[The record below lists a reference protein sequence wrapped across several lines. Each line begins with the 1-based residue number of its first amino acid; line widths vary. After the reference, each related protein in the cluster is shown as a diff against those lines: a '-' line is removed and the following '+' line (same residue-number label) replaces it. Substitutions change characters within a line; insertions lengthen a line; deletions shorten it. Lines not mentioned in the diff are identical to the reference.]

1 MRQAV
6 TSLPVT
12 SLGSVGRVPKLGVT
26 TRAGRTLGSFERALV
41 MLGHLPWRARLAVER
56 GLVHDFAQR
65 RRRDAVRRFPLP
77 PRTQTSAST
86 TTEGISTCHRRGQL
100 AARPRS
106 TNILVEDSTAE
117 PKGQPMSKFH
127 VSQIETHVRAL
138 HEEGNWEPELD
149 EVNNLSRLLALHAV
163 HLVLGPS
170 EGTQQILEIT
180 DGTKDR
186 GIDAIG
192 VDPTAKLVVFVQ
204 SKWRQD
210 GSGSMSL
217 GDVLKFLQGV
227 KSLLGMRADDEPAHA
242 SEETKKAVRDLLK
255 TPGARIRLVTVTTA
269 VDALSQDVQDP
280 VSELLGQL
288 NDLEGTEPLAAHTHF
303 TQAELFNSISEH
315 ARPSIS
321 IELQM
326 LDWGRASEP
335 QKMYYGRVS
344 AAEIASWFK
353 AHGADLFA
361 ENIRVVIPRSDIND
375 GILRTVNSEPERFA
389 YYNNGI
395 TMLAEAI
402 EIGPGG
408 ALNRD
413 VGYFKLTGASIVNGA
428 QTVST
433 LGSALGTEH
442 EPNLGNAFVLVRCI
456 EVPKTEDEI
465 GRRITRYANT
475 QNEVSS
481 QDFAFLDQQQHRL
494 VRELQVLGYEYILRS
509 AERPKSKEPEK
520 VIEVRQAAVA
530 LACASANLAHS
541 VIAKREV
548 SRLFSE
554 PSVYRSLFNPQTDPL
569 RLMRAV
575 RITAAIDAMLDKI
588 ERERDGAEAGIAVHG
603 RRVIAHLVMRKLG
616 DKFLKDPESDLEKA
630 LKGLASEVSQYLESL
645 TRAFPANAYP
655 GNVFKNQSRVAALIQ
670 QAKI

>member
-1 MRQAV
+1 
-6 TSLPVT
+6 
-12 SLGSVGRVPKLGVT
+12 
-26 TRAGRTLGSFERALV
+26 
-41 MLGHLPWRARLAVER
+41 
-56 GLVHDFAQR
+56 
-65 RRRDAVRRFPLP
+65 
-77 PRTQTSAST
+77 
-86 TTEGISTCHRRGQL
+86 
-100 AARPRS
+100 
-106 TNILVEDSTAE
+106 
-117 PKGQPMSKFH
+117 MSKFH

-138 HEEGNWEPELD
+138 HEEGNWREGLD
-149 EVNNLSRLLALHAV
+149 DVNNLSRLLALHAV
-163 HLVLGPS
+163 HLVLGPA
-170 EGTQQILEIT
+170 EGAQRILEIT

-192 VDPTAKLVVFVQ
+192 VDLTAKLVVFVQ

-210 GSGSMSL
+210 GNGSMAL

-227 KSLLGMRADDEPAHA
+227 KALLGMRAGDEPAHA
-242 SEETKKAVRDLLK
+242 SEETKTAVRDLLK

-269 VDALSQDVQDP
+269 IDPLAPDVQEP
-280 VSELLGQL
+280 VSELLDQL
-288 NDLEGTEPLAAHTHF
+288 NDLEGTEPLASHTHF
-303 TQAELFNSISEH
+303 AQAELFNSISEH
-315 ARPSIS
+315 ARPSVD

-335 QKMYYGRVS
+335 HRMYYGRVS

-353 AHGADLFA
+353 VNGSDLFA

-375 GILRTVNSEPERFA
+375 GILQTVHAEPERFA
-389 YYNNGI
+389 FYNNGI

-413 VGYFKLTGASIVNGA
+413 VGFFKLTGASIVNGA

-433 LGSALGTEH
+433 LGSALGTEF

-456 EVPKTEDEI
+456 EVPKEEDEL

-509 AERPKSKEPEK
+509 AERPKSKDPEK

-530 LACASANLAHS
+530 LACASPALTHA

-575 RITAAIDAMLDKI
+575 RITAVVDALLDEV

-603 RRVIAHLVMRKLG
+603 RRVVAHLVMRKLG
-616 DKFLKDPESDLEKA
+616 DAFLKDPDTDLERVLA
-630 LKGLASEVSQYLESL
+630 GLGPQVNGYL
-645 TRAFPANAYP
+645 RAMVGAFPANAYP
-655 GNVFKNQSRVAALIQ
+655 GNVFKNQSRITVLLQRAGL
-670 QAKI
+670 KS